1 MLRDEPHRMSNL
13 NLRRKQLEKIQ
24 DLGYYTLI
32 WICEEVQC
40 CEGEKKKQKGLFLI
54 K

>member
-32 WICEEVQC
+32 WICEKVRCHE
-40 CEGEKKKQKGLFLI
+40 EKKSRKDYS
-54 K
+54 

>member
-32 WICEEVQC
+32 WICEKVQC
-40 CEGEKKKQKGLFLI
+40 HEEKKKAERAILD
-54 K
+54 